1 MKINDGFANRTLL
14 DGLLNHSVMFKD
26 SSTMLSFMWAFTC
39 RVWLQLLG
47 GGSNRII
54 NDPSIRILFPVKKNC
69 LLFFFSVISEKS
81 ISEISTEIVTEVMK
95 DVRVMCGMIK

>member
-1 MKINDGFANRTLL
+1 
-14 DGLLNHSVMFKD
+14 
-26 SSTMLSFMWAFTC
+26 MLSFMWAFTC

-47 GGSNRII
+47 GVSNRII

-69 LLFFFSVISEKS
+69 LFFFSVISEKS
-81 ISEISTEIVTEVMK
+81 ISEISTEIVSEAMK